1 MSDETRN
8 VLTLITHHS
17 SLITQTMSLQ
27 LRRKVHESVVYID
40 RDSAPRI
47 VTSGEDFLSEDLPV
61 GTRVIYPKPPIKGL
75 PNREAAIRYALN
87 HPHDCDPLYAQLR
100 PGMKVTVALDDIS
113 LPLPPM
119 ATPDV
124 RQTVLEVVLD
134 LLAANGVE
142 DVHLIIANSL
152 HRKMTE
158 WEMKRMVGPDIF
170 REFYPDRYYNHD
182 AEDPGG
188 LVPLGETRHKE
199 PLRINRRCAESD
211 LVIYVNINLV
221 PMDGGHKSV
230 AVGLCD
236 YESLRAHHEP
246 QTIRDS
252 DSYMDPARSMLSHK
266 VERLGKLVDQSLNVF
281 HVETALNNRMFKGEM
296 DFLLKNEDEF
306 TAFDRF
312 KFEAMRRSMNAM
324 PRTARR
330 KLLQSFPSQYEMIA
344 CHAGRTEPTHA
355 KILEK
360 NFEQYAIPVTGQ
372 CDILITGIPD
382 ISPYN
387 VYSIL
392 NPLLVQVMAL
402 GYHFNF
408 YRHKPLLKEG
418 GVMIINHPCYD
429 LFDHEQHPSYIEFFN
444 RLLPETRDA
453 DTLRDRYERE
463 FADNPSYVEMYRR
476 GNAYHGAH
484 PFFMWYWGE
493 NGRRHVGRVIA
504 AGALNAHVPAML
516 GWERADNLTE
526 AIAMARSYMGRS
538 AEITMLH
545 QPMIGICDMS

>member
-1 MSDETRN
+1 
-8 VLTLITHHS
+8 
-17 SLITQTMSLQ
+17 MSLQ
-27 LRRKVHESVVYID
+27 LRRKVHESVIYID

-47 VTSGEDFLSEDLPV
+47 IPNGEEFILEDLPV

-75 PNREAAIRYALN
+75 PNRGAAIRYALN
-87 HPHDCDPLYAQLR
+87 HPHDCDPLFAQLE
-100 PGMKVTVALDDIS
+100 PGMKVTIAVDDIS

-119 ATPDV
+119 ATPDI
-124 RQTVLEVVLD
+124 RQTVLEIVLD
-134 LLAANGVE
+134 MLAGHGVD
-142 DVHLIIANSL
+142 DVHIIVANSL

-158 WEMKRMVGPDIF
+158 WEMKRMVGAKIF
-170 REFYPDRYYNHD
+170 KEFYPDRFYNHD
-182 AEDPGG
+182 AEWSDGM
-188 LVPLGETRHKE
+188 VTLGETKHKE

-252 DSYMDPARSMLSHK
+252 DSYMDPKRSALNHK
-266 VERLGKLVDQSLNVF
+266 VERLGKLVDEGMNVF
-281 HVETALNNRMFKGEM
+281 HIETALNNRMYTGEM
-296 DFLLKNEDEF
+296 DFLIKNEDDF
-306 TAFDRF
+306 SAMDRM
-312 KFEAMRRSMNAM
+312 KFEAMRFTMGKM
-324 PRTARR
+324 PRAARR
-330 KLLQSFPSQYEMIA
+330 KLLHSFPAQYEMIA
-344 CHAGRTEPTHA
+344 CHAGKTEPAHA

-360 NFEQYAIPVTGQ
+360 NFDQYAIPVDGQ

-408 YRHKPLLKEG
+408 YRHKPLLKKG
-418 GVMIINHPCYD
+418 GVMIVHHPCFD
-429 LFDHEQHPSYIEFFN
+429 EFDHNFHPSYIEFFN

-453 DTLRDRYERE
+453 NTLRDKYERE
-463 FADNPSYVEMYRR
+463 FANNPSYIEMYRR

-493 NGRRHVGRVIA
+493 NGRQHVGKVIA
-504 AGALNAHVPAML
+504 AGAENAHVPAML

-545 QPMIGICDMS
+545 QPLIAICDMG